1 MSLPHVDAPSNRRGV
16 VLMGLHRV
24 GSPSSSGLTKQ
35 LAPKNRLNRNE
46 SSEHVRALSCPPVE
60 VHIAAPMGLPVRV
73 PTPPCSSPSPRKL
86 QSPYE
91 SSDAHQA
98 LRVTRSWETHQ
109 ILSEPDK
116 FHEGAVTEAARKV
129 RLGIINTDPQ
139 LLSRES
145 ASLIMHRS
153 RAVTA
158 LACYSGALLLLL
170 LLLHVPIDGD
180 LLARV
185 GYLWGCRLKAN
196 LEVQSQKVASQSLEI
211 EDLRAQITK
220 WKNAARGMNKESKG
234 QQKEVARLEAEVTA
248 AKRSRE
254 ELLYALEQAHE
265 RNAFLESSLT
275 SSQRSLHVQVGLWC
289 RGQVPGASNESVH
302 CMIVY
307 MPTYRQIVYNRVH
320 VHPMEEEEEEGRRIR
335 IRGYS
340 YSTIL

>member
-116 FHEGAVTEAARKV
+116 FHEGAVTEAAAGPFKSIPPAVNVNDSPPFHDPPALCRAKV
-129 RLGIINTDPQ
+129 P
-139 LLSRES
+139 S
-145 ASLIMHRS
+145 ALTPN
-153 RAVTA
+153 V
-158 LACYSGALLLLL
+158 ALL
-170 LLLHVPIDGD
+170 
-180 LLARV
+180 
-185 GYLWGCRLKAN
+185 
-196 LEVQSQKVASQSLEI
+196 
-211 EDLRAQITK
+211 
-220 WKNAARGMNKESKG
+220 
-234 QQKEVARLEAEVTA
+234 
-248 AKRSRE
+248 
-254 ELLYALEQAHE
+254 
-265 RNAFLESSLT
+265 
-275 SSQRSLHVQVGLWC
+275 
-289 RGQVPGASNESVH
+289 
-302 CMIVY
+302 
-307 MPTYRQIVYNRVH
+307 
-320 VHPMEEEEEEGRRIR
+320 
-335 IRGYS
+335 
-340 YSTIL
+340 